1 MNCTSLVYGLCERNS
16 GWQMKFEA
24 LFAGPECRAEAFVDN
39 GQAKG
44 RHRKLSE
51 RRVTWGEL
59 SGRLIWPS

>member
-44 RHRKLSE
+44 RHRRLSE
-51 RRVTWGEL
+51 RRITW
-59 SGRLIWPS
+59 